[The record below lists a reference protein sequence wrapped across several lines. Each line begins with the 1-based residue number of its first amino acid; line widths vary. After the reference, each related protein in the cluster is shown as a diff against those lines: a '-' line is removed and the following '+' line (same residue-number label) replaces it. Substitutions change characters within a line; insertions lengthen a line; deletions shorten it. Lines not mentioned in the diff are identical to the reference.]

1 VKEIFR
7 VYQKAF
13 ESRCRRGPRES
24 PKIPCCFGVVI
35 WSNILLVCPNS
46 GPKRRIFFW
55 HFPWSTEQSSYSKM
69 GALILRIRKLPIH
82 FVAAKQLADTFR
94 TRTRGGPDF
103 EIQEKNSGFII
114 STMGYRLL
122 DSPEAPGSL
131 KVKKIRLYTQGL
143 MTPRCRPARKIVH
156 MYEDTSGCSNLIG
169 WGCAAAE

>member
-1 VKEIFR
+1 
-7 VYQKAF
+7 
-13 ESRCRRGPRES
+13 
-24 PKIPCCFGVVI
+24 
-35 WSNILLVCPNS
+35 
-46 GPKRRIFFW
+46 
-55 HFPWSTEQSSYSKM
+55 M

-169 WGCAAAE
+169 WGCAAAEWTSPNKLGPTKCFCKDEGPGQYNYEKYQNVTWLKEDLLPYRVGSQSSLRPAPERCTTPDTFP